1 MNRLVAYLGL
11 TLLLAG
17 CAPQDAEPAKLKV
30 GTVDVMRIMEERPE
44 TKQIRLEW
52 SSQAGETYLEIAAV
66 QDEAEALALQ
76 KEIEKRS
83 AAWQKRMDEFVGD
96 SIEIIEQ
103 EASTIAKQKDLDI
116 VLVDNTLTKTSRY
129 SEGEDLTLDISL
141 ELQNK

>member
-17 CAPQDAEPAKLKV
+17 CAPQDAAPAKLKV

-116 VLVDNTLTKTSRY
+116 VLVDNTLTKTIRY
-129 SEGEDLTLDISL
+129 REGEDLTLDISL